1 MDELR
6 RLSAA
11 HYDPLPTSLR
21 TGDGM
26 AGTGTGSGLRPR
38 PNVEEEEEK
47 EMTEDQGRGA
57 NSSQGRGRAA
67 YMYTPADRTGSSLNS
82 ESAYVTPSA
91 RTLAQ
96 SKRAKERSGAQT
108 GGALAAPHS
117 APDNSPGSVPV
128 PVAYTHTTSYPTS
141 HNTYPSQSKS
151 RSWSPLPSTDSTLYH
166 APLSSSSSF
175 SSLLPAPTSTSF
187 STLGAGKSPDM
198 LEGNVTSPPLPYPY
212 SSSIGHSSGGMNRE
226 VLSSWEKAWGNSD
239 EVRDLQGQK
248 EKESY
253 GDTGRGYFLDRIG
266 SFDMAG
272 DVESTGF
279 IVNRGSRSSSPVVAA
294 ALGMIRAA
302 TGERREAKEE
312 EKEEQEEGLA
322 LEGESDSSGS
332 RAWDL
337 ARNRGQG
344 PHSAGS
350 GIGRGIGSGRGDRVR
365 ALLMRREAARLSD
378 SSEEE
383 EGMDHDLADTAVQR
397 RGRERGSAGHTRS
410 SATDAAESVGKGKGA
425 SYHIPTSRR
434 DEEGQDSTPVGWQ
447 VPPHASDPFLETPN
461 TILTR
466 MRARLMQGDGEGE
479 GRTSPYPPSPPSP
492 SGALNSSN
500 PQTGKKSPESTSSSS
515 SVSISISS
523 RSGSRACT
531 GTGIGGR
538 KTVRSEV
545 DVRSADRGR
554 GLGEEEKTYRVDSRN
569 FDSRTASALGD
580 EEVLKRALGVDSD
593 EEEGDCTE
601 EDSAA
606 SDERYQRARAT
617 LFNLMHSKPSTGK

>member
-11 HYDPLPTSLR
+11 HYDPLTTSVR
-21 TGDGM
+21 TGRGDGM
-26 AGTGTGSGLRPR
+26 AGTGTGSGLWPR
-38 PNVEEEEEK
+38 PSLEEEEK
-47 EMTEDQGRGA
+47 VKTEDQARGA

-67 YMYTPADRTGSSLNS
+67 YMYTPADRAGSSLNS

-91 RTLAQ
+91 RTFAQ
-96 SKRAKERSGAQT
+96 SKRETERSGTQI
-108 GGALAAPHS
+108 GGALSAPHS
-117 APDNSPGSVPV
+117 AADNSPGSVPV

-141 HNTYPSQSKS
+141 YNTYPSQSKS
-151 RSWSPLPSTDSTLYH
+151 RSRSPLPSTDSTLYH
-166 APLSSSSSF
+166 APVSSSF

-198 LEGNVTSPPLPYPY
+198 PAGNVTSLPLSYPY

-239 EVRDLQGQK
+239 EEGDLQGHK
-248 EKESY
+248 ERESY
-253 GDTGRGYFLDRIG
+253 GDTGRGYFLDRID
-266 SFDMAG
+266 SFDVAG

-294 ALGMIRAA
+294 ALGIIRAA
-302 TGERREAKEE
+302 TGERREAKE
-312 EKEEQEEGLA
+312 KEEEEEGLA

-337 ARNRGQG
+337 ARNRGHG

-383 EGMDHDLADTAVQR
+383 EEGGDHDRADTAMQR
-397 RGRERGSAGHTRS
+397 RGRERGSAGHTRI

-447 VPPHASDPFLETPN
+447 VPPHASGPFLETPN

-479 GRTSPYPPSPPSP
+479 GMTSPYPPSPPSP

-500 PQTGKKSPESTSSSS
+500 PQTGKSPESTSSSS
-515 SVSISISS
+515 SVSNSISS
-523 RSGSRACT
+523 RSGSRAST
-531 GTGIGGR
+531 GTGTGGC
-538 KTVRSEV
+538 KTVRIDV

-554 GLGEEEKTYRVDSRN
+554 GLGEEEKTHRVDSRN

-617 LFNLMHSKPSTGK
+617 LFNLMHSKPSAGK